1 LKFHSQPQTYPL
13 NHPSLRRP
21 YIFAS
26 LIHPRNSPLLS
37 SPLLSFIPIHIIQW
51 PHPPRQRPLPRSTQS
66 SKRSLP
72 APQRNLPVSIF
83 TPDSP
88 WLAPSAVQLP
98 TEVSHLSM
106 CKYNFPIVSA
116 IPVPNHVGGAITKYL
131 TDIASSQRQDKNTTR
146 SRHI

>member
-1 LKFHSQPQTYPL
+1 LEASLTTTTYPL

-26 LIHPRNSPLLS
+26 LIHPPN
-37 SPLLSFIPIHIIQW
+37 SPLLSFIHIHIIQW
-51 PHPPRQRPLPRSTQS
+51 PQPPHRRPLPRSTQS

-88 WLAPSAVQLP
+88 WLAPSAVQLL
-98 TEVSHLSM
+98 TEVSHPSM
-106 CKYNFPIVSA
+106 CKYNFPIDSA
-116 IPVPNHVGGAITKYL
+116 ILVPNHVGGAITKYP
-131 TDIASSQRQDKNTTR
+131 TDAASSQRQDKNTTR
-146 SRHI
+146 SCHI